1 MMAFFQT
8 GRPIINM
15 DYMGKSHEF
24 TPEQITAMLLTKLK
38 HTAEEALQNKV
49 ILNHNSKYSHTI
61 FQNAH
66 DTPLNKSCS
75 TIPQS

>member
-1 MMAFFQT
+1 MLAIMALFQT

-49 ILNHNSKYSHTI
+49 ILNHN
-61 FQNAH
+61 F
-66 DTPLNKSCS
+66 
-75 TIPQS
+75 